1 MSIKLRIIWDS
12 ESTRK
17 GENMRKPILRCNIKN
32 NGHTEITEITEK
44 DIAAAISGIRII
56 RVIRVQK

>member
-1 MSIKLRIIWDS
+1 MERDC
-12 ESTRK
+12 ENTRK

-32 NGHTEITEITEK
+32 NGHTEITEI